1 MTSTA
6 LGSPAGATG
15 SPSALQDPAAPGA
28 PVSGR
33 SPGAP
38 EAGPS
43 RAAAAR
49 SGLAAAARR
58 VDDVLHRH
66 RLAVVAAVQLL
77 CAAAVLTASRLWFA
91 DQSLRLDESQSM
103 QQTDRS
109 YGSMLHEVAQDVHVP
124 GYHLLLRTWRLAFGG
139 DVETARALSMVFFLA
154 SLPVLYLLARRMLRT
169 RWALLA
175 VALFALS
182 PFMNWYGNE
191 ARMYTMLVFA
201 TLLSQLFF
209 LRVLR
214 RGSAGDWTGYAL
226 TAVAG
231 AYTHYF
237 FLFVLVVQGLTLLVV
252 ASRQRWRGLGRLAG
266 TAVLVALALLPWLA
280 YFRSLGSAS
289 GTRPQLPSPSSVDFT
304 NVYSQFLG
312 GFLPDSANSALVA
325 TWPLLM
331 LAALLAVRVSR
342 RPGLELG
349 AMIAAAFGPVLL
361 AFALSHVISPFFLSR
376 YMVAALPAVVL
387 LVVAFV
393 AAMRPRAAAVSA
405 VVVLALTVTATVAE
419 AVRTDVPVK
428 EDYRGAAELIE
439 QKATPQDLVVVSSP
453 FTIWPFEK
461 YYDGDAKVVT
471 LPEWDRVGGIP
482 AFDAATLPDQVDA
495 LASGHQRVYLLLS
508 YDQGY
513 EADIAD
519 FFQQNY
525 AKVYEQDLT
534 PGLKVVGYRVGYEQL
549 EPVGGLQLTQ
559 PLTQVVGPAVV
570 RGGQD

>member
-6 LGSPAGATG
+6 LGSPAGATA
-15 SPSALQDPAAPGA
+15 PSDPQGRAAPGA
-28 PVSGR
+28 HVRERPQGATGPAPSGWASARR
-33 SPGAP
+33 SVVV
-38 EAGPS
+38 
-43 RAAAAR
+43 
-49 SGLAAAARR
+49 AARR
-58 VDDVLHRH
+58 VDDVLHRR
-66 RLAVVAAVQLL
+66 RLWVVAAVQLL
-77 CAAAVLTASRLWFA
+77 CALAVLTVSRLWLA

-109 YGSMLHEVAQDVHVP
+109 YGAMLKEVAQDVHVP
-124 GYHLLLRTWRLAFGG
+124 GHHLLLRTWRLAFGG
-139 DVETARALSMVFFLA
+139 DVETARALSLVFFLA
-154 SLPVLYLLARRMLRT
+154 SLPVLYLVARRVLRT

-201 TLLSQLFF
+201 TLLSQLFL

-214 RGSAGDWTGYAL
+214 RGSAGDWTGFAL

-237 FLFVLVVQGLTLLVV
+237 FLFVLVAQGLVFLLVS
-252 ASRQRWRGLGRLAG
+252 SRERWRGLGRMAG

-280 YFRSLGSAS
+280 YFRAEGSAS

-331 LAALLAVRVSR
+331 LAALLVVRVAR
-342 RPGLELG
+342 RPDRELW
-349 AMIAAAFGPVLL
+349 AVVAAAFGPVLL
-361 AFALSHVISPFFLSR
+361 AFVLSHLISPFFLSR
-376 YMVAALPAVVL
+376 YMIAALPAVVL

-393 AAMRPRAAAVSA
+393 AAMRPRFAVVSA
-405 VVVLALTVTATVAE
+405 AVVLALTATATVAE

-428 EDYRGAAELIE
+428 EDYRGAAELLSE
-439 QKATPQDLVVVSSP
+439 KAGPSDLVVVSSP

-471 LPEWDRVGGIP
+471 LPEWDRRGGIP
-482 AFDAATLPDQVDA
+482 AFDPAALPDQVDA

-519 FFQQNY
+519 FFQRNY
-525 AKVYEQDLT
+525 AKVYEEDLT
-534 PGLKVVGYRVGYEQL
+534 PGMEVVGYRVGYDQL

-570 RGGQD
+570 RGGRG

>member
-6 LGSPAGATG
+6 LGSPAGATA
-15 SPSALQDPAAPGA
+15 PSGLQAPGA
-28 PVSGR
+28 P
-33 SPGAP
+33 GAP
-38 EAGPS
+38 APQRPKGATGAGPS
-43 RAAAAR
+43 RWATAR
-49 SGLAAAARR
+49 RSTAVAARR

-77 CAAAVLTASRLWFA
+77 CAVAVLAVSRLWLA

-109 YGSMLHEVAQDVHVP
+109 YGAMLKEVAQDVHVP

-154 SLPVLYLLARRMLRT
+154 CLPVLYLVARRMLRT

-175 VALFALS
+175 VAVFALS

-214 RGSAGDWTGYAL
+214 RGSAGDWTGFAL

-237 FLFVLVVQGLTLLVV
+237 FLFVLVVQGLAFLVV
-252 ASRQRWRGLGRLAG
+252 SSRERWRGLGRMAG

-280 YFRSLGSAS
+280 YFRAEGSAS

-331 LAALLAVRVSR
+331 LAALLVVRVAR
-342 RPGLELG
+342 RPDRELG
-349 AMIAAAFGPVLL
+349 AVVAAAFGPVLL
-361 AFALSHVISPFFLSR
+361 AFVLSHVISPFFLSR
-376 YMVAALPAVVL
+376 YMIAALPAVVL

-393 AAMRPRAAAVSA
+393 AAMRPRFAVVSA
-405 VVVLALTVTATVAE
+405 AVVLALTATATVAE

-428 EDYRGAAELIE
+428 EDYRGAAQLLGE
-439 QKATPQDLVVVSSP
+439 KATPSDLVVVSSP

-471 LPEWDRVGGIP
+471 LPGWDRRGGIP
-482 AFDAATLPDQVDA
+482 AFDAAALPDQVDA

-513 EADIAD
+513 ETDIAD
-519 FFQQNY
+519 FFQKNY
-525 AKVYEQDLT
+525 AKVYEEDLT
-534 PGLKVVGYRVGYEQL
+534 PGMKIVGYRVGYDQF
-549 EPVGGLQLTQ
+549 EPVDGLQLTQ

-570 RGGQD
+570 RGGQG